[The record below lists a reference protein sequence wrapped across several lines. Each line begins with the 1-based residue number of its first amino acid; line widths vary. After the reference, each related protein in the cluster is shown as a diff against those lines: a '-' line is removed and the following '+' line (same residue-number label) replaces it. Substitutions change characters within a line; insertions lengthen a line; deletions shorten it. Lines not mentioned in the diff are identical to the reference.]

1 MWWGLQAL
9 VPSLQHV
16 VGSSG
21 FGVIGGSLTGETTSV
36 GGVAAPEEVELVPGL
51 SLTLGV
57 LPGVRVRTF
66 ALTEDTLPDA
76 DAPPD
81 R

>member
-1 MWWGLQAL
+1 
-9 VPSLQHV
+9 VPSLRHV

-21 FGVIGGSLTGETTSV
+21 FGVIGGSITGETTSV
-36 GGVAAPEEVELVPGL
+36 GGVAAPEEVELVPGV
-51 SLTLGV
+51 SLTLAV
-57 LPGVRVRTF
+57 LPGVEVRTF
-66 ALTEDTLPDA
+66 GVVEDMLPDA